1 MMPDSPHTSATIFMR
16 DGHPSAARF
25 PPHRSRPAGYQ
36 PNRQPAT
43 VGAEERGGRGTTSSR
58 TTTRA
63 APKLSPPKSAC
74 AGDAVLRTS
83 TRGTVPM
90 GQCAGCHRGHD
101 ARVAHGSE
109 RRRSHFLGDCW
120 GHKIRRDRSGSQ
132 FGHRLYPTPQLRRT
146 VKSPPD
152 STFDTIHA
160 KSGSGERL
168 GRTV

>member
-1 MMPDSPHTSATIFMR
+1 MQSTR
-16 DGHPSAARF
+16 
-25 PPHRSRPAGYQ
+25 
-36 PNRQPAT
+36 RQPPRRRRTRAR
-43 VGAEERGGRGTTSSR
+43 VVQGGGEARVREKPLNSSEKIIFFNKK
-58 TTTRA
+58 TRA

-146 VKSPPD
+146 VKSKFKSPPD